1 MTRWLIL
8 IGTVVYSA
16 WLLEFVLPDD
26 LSLVHS
32 YVSEHMAG
40 DQPYRFLFR
49 TTDVIAGLLFVAA
62 AVSLWPRRSARLVG
76 AGLAVFGGVTVLDA
90 LVSMDCSPSIDRAC
104 RQREIDNT
112 VSLSHEIHQASSVLV
127 FCGIFVAVVGLLRMR
142 NLLGAQGRFVLW
154 TCFSALAT
162 TGLLSALLVGG
173 PWVGLVQRAQLVATD
188 AALLLMV
195 VLLSRSQSVPR
206 TH

>member
-1 MTRWLIL
+1 MTRWLL
-8 IGTVVYSA
+8 LLGTFVYSA
-16 WLLEFVLPDD
+16 WLLEFALPND

-49 TTDVIAGLLFVAA
+49 TTDVIAGVLFVAA
-62 AVSLWPRRSARLVG
+62 ALSMWSARGRLVSV
-76 AGLAVFGGVTVLDA
+76 GLAVFGGVTVLDA
-90 LVSMDCSPSIDRAC
+90 LVPMDCAPSVDRAC

-127 FCGIFVAVVGLLRMR
+127 FCGIFVAVIGLLTLRKT
-142 NLLGAQGRFVLW
+142 LGAPGRFALWACFAVLA
-154 TCFSALAT
+154 S

-173 PWVGLVQRAQLVATD
+173 PWAGLVQRAQLVATG
-188 AALLLMV
+188 ATLLLTASM
-195 VLLSRSQSVPR
+195 LPRMTHSVR
-206 TH
+206 